1 MESRKK
7 TYHPKSIDFI
17 TLPFESQSTQY
28 LLSSSLSKA
37 FSTDWHLSWSC
48 LTLSFSVFR
57 LIWSEF
63 IQETP
68 EKKLFV
74 NDNRVVAI
82 YKRQTV
88 GFLECRNLETSVTCC
103 FSWWTIFIILRLC
116 FCLCLWRIVIVLFHS
131 SLSFTWGNKN
141 KKTLSEG

>member
-57 LIWSEF
+57 LIWIKF

-68 EKKLFV
+68 EKKTICKWQQGGCHLQTSNCRIFGMSKPRNVSDLLF
-74 NDNRVVAI
+74 
-82 YKRQTV
+82 
-88 GFLECRNLETSVTCC
+88 FLMNNLYY
-103 FSWWTIFIILRLC
+103 FKIMFL
-116 FCLCLWRIVIVLFHS
+116 
-131 SLSFTWGNKN
+131 SLSLANCHCFISFFSFFHMRK
-141 KKTLSEG
+141 